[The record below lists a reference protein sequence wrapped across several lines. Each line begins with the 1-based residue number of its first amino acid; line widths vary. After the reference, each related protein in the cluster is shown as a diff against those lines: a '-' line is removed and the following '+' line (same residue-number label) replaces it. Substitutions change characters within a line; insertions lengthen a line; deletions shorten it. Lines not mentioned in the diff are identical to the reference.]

1 MGQSYQDQQK
11 KMELKGYTR
20 LRTPK
25 RCKQC
30 RNMSYLHRKDG
41 AMCFHC
47 NESQN
52 KTIKRVLVGV
62 MGVVLLMFAGCQS
75 APSKVTV
82 QANVAGQQLKV
93 SVMR

>member
-11 KMELKGYTR
+11 KMQLQGYSR
-20 LRTPK
+20 LRTAK

-52 KTIKRVLVGV
+52 AAIKRVLVGV
-62 MGVVLLMFAGCQS
+62 MGVVLLLLCVCAS
-75 APSKVTV
+75 APSEMRVTAKVAGQELKVTV
-82 QANVAGQQLKV
+82 
-93 SVMR
+93 MR